1 MMDLFFP
8 KELQCDNDIFW
19 YEAYK
24 AFEALQPQVNQSAF
38 VPYRDTPRNE
48 FGAENSGNMKNCV
61 NMKKRM
67 VEFLRRSWHPRNE
80 IQEYEKERGFRHMM
94 NERMRRERQKQNY
107 MTLHSMLPFG
117 TKSDKNSIIQ
127 TAATK
132 IQVLQKCRE
141 ELQRRNSE
149 AEKNLAAVE
158 GERVGRAKIKL
169 KVANPT
175 SGVDSVVEGLK
186 CLKHLGLKA
195 RTIRS
200 NFTAQEFSAELE
212 IETEVALSL
221 MLLFFMGQND
231 IEDQV
236 TKICCFSNQ
245 F

>member
-1 MMDLFFP
+1 M
-8 KELQCDNDIFW
+8 Q
-19 YEAYK
+19 
-24 AFEALQPQVNQSAF
+24 
-38 VPYRDTPRNE
+38 
-48 FGAENSGNMKNCV
+48 
-61 NMKKRM
+61 
-67 VEFLRRSWHPRNE
+67 
-80 IQEYEKERGFRHMM
+80 
-94 NERMRRERQKQNY
+94 
-107 MTLHSMLPFG
+107 
-117 TKSDKNSIIQ
+117 SDKNSIIQ

-158 GERVGRAKIKL
+158 GERVGGAKIKL

-175 SGVDSVVEGLK
+175 SGVDSMVEVLK